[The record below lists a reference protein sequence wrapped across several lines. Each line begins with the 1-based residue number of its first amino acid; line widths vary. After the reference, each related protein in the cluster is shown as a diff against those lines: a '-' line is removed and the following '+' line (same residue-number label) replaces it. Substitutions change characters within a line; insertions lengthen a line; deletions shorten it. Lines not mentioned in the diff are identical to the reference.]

1 MKNNKP
7 KHFLIFKILGIVFA
21 VVAIAGF
28 DLAFNGF
35 GDFESNNFMIGGF
48 MSMIGIFCA
57 VFFLLNGFKPEI
69 AKLRTKSAK
78 YIQEENKQDLTEL
91 ASNTA
96 EISSDAITKTTRA
109 IKKGVKDTMFCKHCG
124 AEIDADSKFCNSCG
138 GEQ

>member
-7 KHFLIFKILGIVFA
+7 QHFLIFKILGIVFA
-21 VVAIAGF
+21 VVALAGF
-28 DLAFNGF
+28 GLTITGF
-35 GDFESNNFMIGGF
+35 GDFESNNFMIGGL
-48 MSMIGIFCA
+48 MSTFGLVLAI
-57 VFFLLNGFKPEI
+57 FFLFNGFKPEI

-109 IKKGVKDTMFCKHCG
+109 IKSGLKNTKFCKHCG

>member
-21 VVAIAGF
+21 VVALVGF
-28 DLAFNGF
+28 YLTITGF
-35 GDFESNNFMIGGF
+35 GDFESNNFMIGGL
-48 MSMIGIFCA
+48 MSTFGLVLAI
-57 VFFLLNGFKPEI
+57 FFLFNGFKPEI

-124 AEIDADSKFCNSCG
+124 AEIDTDSTFCKSCG